1 MAVTWRQHVKN
12 TMSRMGKATHLR
24 DALKEASKT
33 WSSVKK
39 DTNAV
44 VGAVVGKTKR
54 RRGHSGHKATKGKK
68 HTRRTKS
75 RKGSRRSR
83 RGGNMNMGMGGMS
96 AKPVA
101 PGPPQKSMMKGGNVA
116 AFSPSDGVLKGAS
129 HL

>member
-1 MAVTWRQHVKN
+1 MAITWRQHVKN

-39 DTNAV
+39 DTGSV

-54 RRGHSGHKATKGKK
+54 RRGHSGRKATKGKK

-75 RKGSRRSR
+75 RKGSRRGR
-83 RGGNMNMGMGGMS
+83 RGGTGMGG
-96 AKPVA
+96 AVA
-101 PGPPQKSMMKGGNVA
+101 PYDGGNTGFA
-116 AFSPSDGVLKGAS
+116 ATAS
-129 HL
+129 NFN

>member
-1 MAVTWRQHVKN
+1 MAITWRQHVKN

-39 DTNAV
+39 DTGAV

-54 RRGHSGHKATKGKK
+54 RRGHSGRKATKGKK

-75 RKGSRRSR
+75 HKGSRRGR
-83 RGGNMNMGMGGMS
+83 RGG
-96 AKPVA
+96 AVA
-101 PGPPQKSMMKGGNVA
+101 PYDGGGTGCASNA
-116 AFSPSDGVLKGAS
+116 SNFS
-129 HL
+129 

>member
-1 MAVTWRQHVKN
+1 MVITWRQHVKN

-39 DTNAV
+39 DTGSV

-54 RRGHSGHKATKGKK
+54 GHSGRKAPNGKK

-75 RKGSRRSR
+75 RKGSRRGR
-83 RGGNMNMGMGGMS
+83 RGGYVPIRQTRYEPSN
-96 AKPVA
+96 PQVVV
-101 PGPPQKSMMKGGNVA
+101 GPPRLSV
-116 AFSPSDGVLKGAS
+116 
-129 HL
+129 